1 MLETYGLPPWDPDEY
16 AAMVEEFERDEAH
29 VEEVYQRFLKDLDH
43 G

>member
-1 MLETYGLPPWDPDEY
+1 
-16 AAMVEEFERDEAH
+16 MVAEFERDEAH